1 MKAKR
6 ITIQDIAEKTGY
18 SKTAVSFAFNSPS
31 RISKKAAEKILKAAK
46 ELDYIPDPM
55 ARNFSLGRHMA
66 LGFLLP
72 QRVEA
77 SLGNPYIQSVISG
90 IAEVCQKRGYMLT
103 LIPPLHSSVAE
114 AAKNA
119 TVDGL
124 ITLGL
129 IIDKD
134 IRSILSRRHLP
145 IVSVDGSA
153 DDDIHSVSIDDMGAA
168 ELQMR
173 KVLEKGH
180 RKIAMIPLTDDAYA
194 KPDAPATV
202 VQKRKEGYRKA
213 LEAYSMSFDDIITD
227 APASTAEEGA
237 TVAARILD
245 YSNPTCF
252 IAMSDAAAM
261 GILDVLESR
270 SLDISVIGFDGLEDG
285 LCKRK
290 RLTTIYQSGKEK
302 GLKSAEIL
310 FRLIDGDENTP
321 LYTLL
326 PYTFREGTTLKEFR

>member
-1 MKAKR
+1 
-6 ITIQDIAEKTGY
+6 
-18 SKTAVSFAFNSPS
+18 
-31 RISKKAAEKILKAAK
+31 
-46 ELDYIPDPM
+46 M

-77 SLGNPYIQSVISG
+77 SLGNPYIQSVISR

-180 RKIAMIPLTDDAYA
+180 RKIAMIPLPDDAYA